1 MMKIQTTFERY
12 ELKYLL
18 APEQKRLLLAAMD
31 SRMMLDEYGRTTI
44 RNLYYDTPD
53 YRLIRRS
60 LEHPAYKEKLRVRSY
75 RTAGAGDTVFV
86 ELKKKYRSVVYKR
99 RIPALR
105 EEAMACLRGE
115 REFAPGQVAREIQ
128 YFRDFYATLRPQVFL
143 SYERE
148 AYAPLDDSD
157 LRITLDEN
165 ILYRQ
170 NDLSL
175 GAGPWGEALLA
186 PGQTLLEIKTGG
198 GMPLWLTHLLCTA
211 GIGRC
216 SFSKYGAAY
225 RRMAGGAL
233 HRYA

>member
-1 MMKIQTTFERY
+1 MKIQTTFERY

-18 APEQKRLLLAAMD
+18 DPEQKRLLLAAMEP
-31 SRMMLDEYGRTTI
+31 RMALDEYGRTAI

-99 RIPALR
+99 RIPARR

-115 REFAPGQVAREIQ
+115 KSFAPGQVGREIE
-128 YFRDFYATLRPQVFL
+128 YFRAFYATLRPRVFL

-148 AYAPLDDSD
+148 AYVPLDESD

-165 ILYRQ
+165 ILYRTH
-170 NDLSL
+170 DLCL
-175 GAGPWGEALLA
+175 GSEPGGVALLDL
-186 PGQTLLEIKTGG
+186 GRTLLEIKTGG

-225 RRMAGGAL
+225 RRMAGQAPR
-233 HRYA
+233 RYA